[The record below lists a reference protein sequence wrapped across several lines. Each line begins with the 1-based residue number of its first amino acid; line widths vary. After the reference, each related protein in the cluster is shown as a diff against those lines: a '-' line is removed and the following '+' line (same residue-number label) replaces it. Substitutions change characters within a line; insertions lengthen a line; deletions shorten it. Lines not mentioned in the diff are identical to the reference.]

1 MGLTFLLKERV
12 PDNFFGIRDFPNL
25 KLGIEDFKAK
35 SMRDSGMKVCAV
47 GGMPKMTFG
56 IPGLHEIWGR
66 DYGIEEPYGGPS
78 MESGGST
85 WYLSRSRK
93 SHGKPLC
100 L

>member
-25 KLGIEDFKAK
+25 KLGIEDFK
-35 SMRDSGMKVCAV
+35 SMRDSGMKVCTV